1 MKFRFIFFIA
11 LATFSIAAKAQLI
24 NITASKNGNLY
35 VMGGYHRDWY
45 SKSDI
50 YIKGNYVYDS
60 GVPAEAQGREY
71 EFILLGATAIDK
83 PDIKNI
89 SEWDVNLPQFYYRV
103 GYLFYNENII
113 GLELGFDQLNYS
125 MKSDQTIRVQGVLFD
140 STTNDV
146 DSVDRPMIVGD
157 NFVKYEHSGLN
168 YLTLSF
174 VRGMH
179 LWRTRTEMHSIQ
191 CLVKPGAG
199 IAVPHTLISVYG
211 HNMKQGYQVAGYV
224 AQLEVA
230 FRYILAEQ
238 LFIETGAKGSY
249 VNLSNI
255 HTPEG
260 TSAHQTFTVFQW
272 MISVGYQFHL

>member
-11 LATFSIAAKAQLI
+11 LATFSIRAKAQLI

-60 GVPAEAQGREY
+60 GTPPEAQGKEY
-71 EFILLGATAIDK
+71 EFILLGATAVDK
-83 PDIKNI
+83 PDISSI
-89 SEWDVNLPQFYYRV
+89 EEWDINLPQFYYRV
-103 GYLFYNENII
+103 GYLFYSENII

-125 MKSDQTIRVQGVLFD
+125 MKSDQTLRVQGVLFD

-157 NFVKYEHSGLN
+157 NFVRYEHSGLN

-179 LWRTRTEMHSIQ
+179 LWRTRTEMHSLQ

-211 HNMKQGYQVAGYV
+211 HNMKQGYHVAGYV

-230 FRYILAEQ
+230 FRYIFAEQ

-255 HTPEG
+255 QTQEG

-272 MISVGYQFHL
+272 MVSIGYQFHL